1 MQNNYQLENFIDEI
15 NKSKNNAKKI
25 VFTNG
30 VFDVLHVGHVRYLNE
45 AKNLGHILIVG
56 LNSDDSVK
64 KIKGPSR
71 PINRLEDRALILLA
85 LKSVDYVVS
94 FDDETPLNLIKE
106 VMPDIL
112 VKGGDYNIEDI
123 VGYKDV
129 IKNGGSVHSLPFHEG
144 YSSTQIINQIQKQ

>member
-1 MQNNYQLENFIDEI
+1 MQNNYQLENVIDEI
-15 NKSKNNAKKI
+15 NNSKNNSKKI

-30 VFDVLHVGHVRYLNE
+30 VFDLLHVGHVRYLNE
-45 AKNLGHILIVG
+45 ARNLGHILIVG

-71 PINRLEDRALILLA
+71 PVNSLEDRALILLA

-94 FDDETPLNLIKE
+94 FDDETPLNLIKK

-144 YSSTQIINQIQKQ
+144 YSSTQFINQIKKQ